1 MHNYIV
7 GQMKVIVYTFYQPIL
22 ASADNC
28 IRISL
33 HYYIEEQ
40 IKVIVY
46 TFYQL
51 YILQGLIFASEFS
64 LHNYIE
70 WKMKVI
76 V

>member
-1 MHNYIV
+1 MAQLYSRTKESNFIYILSN
-7 GQMKVIVYTFYQPIL
+7 IL
-22 ASADNC
+22 ASIDNY

-51 YILQGLIFASEFS
+51 YILQGLIFAS
-64 LHNYIE
+64 
-70 WKMKVI
+70 
-76 V
+76 